1 MNGLN
6 SCAIDLRQ
14 IGRAIDAETHDGGFH
29 GPQLDADVRQPEID
43 DEELREGRGAT
54 QELGIDIGE
63 AAEDRD
69 RDILSRAM
77 TSPSTSASTSA
88 PAATATVITAPL
100 SSRLAK

>member
-1 MNGLN
+1 MLPMGVIPSEGGFELATMNGLN

-63 AAEDRD
+63 AAEV
-69 RDILSRAM
+69 
-77 TSPSTSASTSA
+77 
-88 PAATATVITAPL
+88 ATAT
-100 SSRLAK
+100 S